1 MQKGNYETINVQSI
15 NTQDKYL
22 VGFYDLEIL
31 TLPRI
36 HERVEISQSKTTL
49 LAIKAAGS
57 LELKSVKYMV
67 GQVFVDKG
75 NGLFEWVFN
84 LDEKLLSS
92 KYALQPGNYK
102 LIYRQKDQK
111 STGYTQEKKFKI
123 ESTKKILLNL

>member
-1 MQKGNYETINVQSI
+1 
-15 NTQDKYL
+15 
-22 VGFYDLEIL
+22 
-31 TLPRI
+31 
-36 HERVEISQSKTTL
+36 
-49 LAIKAAGS
+49 
-57 LELKSVKYMV
+57 MV

-84 LDEKLLSS
+84 LDEKIVSS

-123 ESTKKILLNL
+123 ESTKKTLLNL